1 MAAGYIFLVVLLL
14 GVLYLL
20 LIRPEK
26 RNAEMAV
33 YRRTMFAHRGYHNK
47 EKLIP
52 ENSMACISGS
62 SRSWLWYRTGYT
74 YYQRWKSGGIS

>member
-20 LIRPEK
+20 LIRPEN

-47 EKLIP
+47 EKLIQWP
-52 ENSMACISGS
+52 HFGQQSLMAMV
-62 SRSWLWYRTGYT
+62 
-74 YYQRWKSGGIS
+74 

>member
-20 LIRPEK
+20 LIRPEN

-52 ENSMACISGS
+52 ASSCSSIS
-62 SRSWLWYRTGYT
+62 
-74 YYQRWKSGGIS
+74 

>member
-52 ENSMACISGS
+52 
-62 SRSWLWYRTGYT
+62 
-74 YYQRWKSGGIS
+74 

>member
-20 LIRPEK
+20 LIRPEN

-47 EKLIP
+47 E
-52 ENSMACISGS
+52 N
-62 SRSWLWYRTGYT
+62 
-74 YYQRWKSGGIS
+74 

>member
-20 LIRPEK
+20 LIRPEN

-33 YRRTMFAHRGYHNK
+33 DVYKRQIYWS
-47 EKLIP
+47 I
-52 ENSMACISGS
+52 
-62 SRSWLWYRTGYT
+62 
-74 YYQRWKSGGIS
+74 